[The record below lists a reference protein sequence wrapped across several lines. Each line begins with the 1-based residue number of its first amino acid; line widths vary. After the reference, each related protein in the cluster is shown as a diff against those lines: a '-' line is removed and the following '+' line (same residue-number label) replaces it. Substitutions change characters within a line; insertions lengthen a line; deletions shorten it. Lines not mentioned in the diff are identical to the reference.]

1 MPLTDVAPI
10 EASIEIA
17 APPAA
22 VWELVSDLSNMP
34 RWSPQVAKTFV
45 RGGET
50 RRGAKMI
57 NINRRGL
64 LVWPTQSMV
73 TEFEPERRIA
83 FRIRDNWTIWSFTL
97 GPTADGGTRRGPAS
111 RGTQGHLRHLR
122 EAHQRRARRGR
133 RLQHGAPARDEP
145 DAHPHQ
151 GRRGARGSR
160 LSPVHSR
167 GHSRGSEHLAAPA
180 PQDPAVRVVLELDRL
195 GVGQLVLAGPG
206 GGHAPPAWVR
216 RSRARSG
223 VPRRARSRPDG
234 GRRSPRA
241 APGAGPPPR
250 RRTHPPRTVPP
261 ATRRTTSR
269 RRPRCGRSRR
279 AAPSACR

>member
-73 TEFEPERRIA
+73 TEFEPEQKIA
-83 FRIRDNWTIWSFTL
+83 FRIKDNWTIWSFTL
-97 GPTADGGTRRGPAS
+97 GPTADGGTRVVQR
-111 RGTQGHLRHLR
+111 R
-122 EAHQRRARRGR
+122 EAPKGISDISV
-133 RLQHGAPARDEP
+133 RLTN
-145 DAHPHQ
+145 
-151 GRRGARGSR
+151 
-160 LSPVHSR
+160 
-167 GHSRGSEHLAAPA
+167 
-180 PQDPAVRVVLELDRL
+180 AVLG
-195 GVGQLVLAGPG
+195 GVGDFSAELLRGMNHTLARIK
-206 GGHAPPAWVR
+206 ADAE
-216 RSRARSG
+216 
-223 VPRRARSRPDG
+223 
-234 GRRSPRA
+234 RA
-241 APGAGPPPR
+241 A
-250 RRTHPPRTVPP
+250 
-261 ATRRTTSR
+261 
-269 RRPRCGRSRR
+269 
-279 AAPSACR
+279 AAA